1 MKKLQL
7 NWVEKV
13 IMMKAFH
20 KMQAKPKTLPVIK
33 MWSLEHDEHISKT
46 EV

>member
-7 NWVEKV
+7 NWVEKKS
-13 IMMKAFH
+13 MMPAVH
-20 KMQAKPKTLPVIK
+20 KMQAKTKNLPVIN
-33 MWSLEHDEHISKT
+33 MNSEHDQYIGKT